1 MKGTR
6 GQLVLRSIAL
16 LLIGTLMLLPL
27 VLFLIERIFGFLTRG
42 VGSEVFSAHED
53 FIFLFFSSSDA
64 AVAQLAFVFS
74 CVAGIYAARERKHL
88 SVTLFSCDVDRPMH
102 RVLSFLSAICTVAV
116 LSACFFASGPNIV
129 AVFRKEE
136 AVWGV
141 PLRWIFTALPCMYGA
156 LLFHYAREVKCRTC
170 VIVGLLVGVLIS
182 TGSIASVLFH
192 LFDLTVPLLDSVFHG
207 WVAVGTR
214 LFWPF
219 VLLLLLLA
227 AQGLPLFITLLAIA
241 YLALSVDGGYV
252 DTLPLEGYKILT
264 DTGGIVAVPLFV
276 TASLL
281 LARGS
286 TGTRLLRL
294 VKEAVGWLRGGAA
307 VACVAVAALF
317 TSLTGVSGVTIL
329 ALGSLFKLIL
339 TGNKYPEHDAE
350 ALITS
355 SGAIG
360 LLFPPSAAIIIFGA
374 TNILTVHIVD
384 LFKGALLPGTL
395 LVLSAMCLGVAK
407 DRTQVRPSFSWQ
419 LLVHAVRGSV
429 FDLALPVCISL
440 GYFSGTL
447 NLLQCAS
454 LTTLLAFVLGTWVRR
469 DFTVKEACATALE
482 SLPIVGGILIIVA
495 AAKGLSFYLVD
506 ANVPDTLIA
515 FLQHAI
521 SSKYAFLLLLN
532 VLLLGVGCIMDLYSA
547 ILVISPLVLPLA
559 VHFGVHPVHASVV
572 FLMNL
577 ELGALTPPIGMNLF
591 IASFAFEKPIVHL
604 TRAIAPFL
612 LAQLGVL
619 LLTTY
624 IPWLSTEFL

>member
-1 MKGTR
+1 M
-6 GQLVLRSIAL
+6 
-16 LLIGTLMLLPL
+16 
-27 VLFLIERIFGFLTRG
+27 
-42 VGSEVFSAHED
+42 
-53 FIFLFFSSSDA
+53 
-64 AVAQLAFVFS
+64 
-74 CVAGIYAARERKHL
+74 
-88 SVTLFSCDVDRPMH
+88 
-102 RVLSFLSAICTVAV
+102 
-116 LSACFFASGPNIV
+116 
-129 AVFRKEE
+129 
-136 AVWGV
+136 
-141 PLRWIFTALPCMYGA
+141 
-156 LLFHYAREVKCRTC
+156 
-170 VIVGLLVGVLIS
+170 
-182 TGSIASVLFH
+182 
-192 LFDLTVPLLDSVFHG
+192 
-207 WVAVGTR
+207 
-214 LFWPF
+214 
-219 VLLLLLLA
+219 
-227 AQGLPLFITLLAIA
+227 
-241 YLALSVDGGYV
+241 

-264 DTGGIVAVPLFV
+264 DTGGIVAVPLFA

-469 DFTVKEACATALE
+469 DFTVKEACATALD

-624 IPWLSTEFL
+624 IPWLSTAFL